1 MPVTLDV
8 SRFSG
13 WLKADASCRV
23 KKGAYKPRYMRLEV
37 YARKALGAATAQ
49 EVLCAW
55 KGLDYRD
62 WAQDTHVAHPKHAAH
77 SCDIGRVET
86 QRLVE
91 RRRTLP
97 SRRRRAQP
105 HVGCRTQLLDIRKG
119 QGTRGAHPKHA
130 RHACDAGR
138 VEAQRL
144 VECRCLLPSRKGGHT
159 KQGRGASTGKPD
171 WTLGAEHERCA
182 PETCRP
188 CL

>member
-1 MPVTLDV
+1 MQGKARLQVERRARTERTLNMFIMPVTLDV

-86 QRLVE
+86 
-91 RRRTLP
+91 
-97 SRRRRAQP
+97 
-105 HVGCRTQLLDIRKG
+105 
-119 QGTRGAHPKHA
+119 
-130 RHACDAGR
+130 
-138 VEAQRL
+138 
-144 VECRCLLPSRKGGHT
+144 
-159 KQGRGASTGKPD
+159 
-171 WTLGAEHERCA
+171 
-182 PETCRP
+182 
-188 CL
+188 

>member
-1 MPVTLDV
+1 MGGRGGNGGASGVQGKARLEVERRARTERTLNMFIMPVTLDV

-13 WLKADASCRV
+13 WLNADASCRV
-23 KKGAYKPRYMRLEV
+23 KKGAYKPGYMCPEV
-37 YARKALGAATAQ
+37 YARKRWGRRRRRRYY
-49 EVLCAW
+49 VHG
-55 KGLDYRD
+55 KGSTTEIGRK
-62 WAQDTHVAHPKHAAH
+62 THVAHPKHAAH

-105 HVGCRTQLLDIRKG
+105 HVGCRTRLLDIGKG
-119 QGTRGAHPKHA
+119 KCCPTRGGAQGTRGAHPKHA

-144 VECRCLLPSRKGGHT
+144 VEG
-159 KQGRGASTGKPD
+159 
-171 WTLGAEHERCA
+171 
-182 PETCRP
+182 
-188 CL
+188 